1 MSFLR
6 SYNRQT
12 QAEIP
17 QTVVFHCIVVSLRQS
32 DHSRILYDWFDHLDR
47 LISAMVMGYEEDKR
61 LYSPMISYHRDETAR
76 FPDVRYSNT
85 LEKNE

>member
-47 LISAMVMGYEEDKR
+47 LISAMVMDYEEDKQ
-61 LYSPMISYHRDETAR
+61 LYSQVISYHHDETAH